1 MQCIGH
7 HLQKI
12 FNQQCPSTGLG
23 GVFHDD
29 VARYLV
35 AMGGHEGVVEA
46 LKLSGLSPALETQL
60 AILVEDWDRAAAAF
74 QAMALG
80 IKDRNLLQLV
90 RDVGGQLLDSHASHA
105 VESKGE
111 RDRGRARVCRGCRP
125 PGHPAIGVW

>member
-1 MQCIGH
+1 
-7 HLQKI
+7 
-12 FNQQCPSTGLG
+12 
-23 GVFHDD
+23 
-29 VARYLV
+29 
-35 AMGGHEGVVEA
+35 MGGHEGVVEA

-111 RDRGRARVCRGCRP
+111 RVCVRECAEVVGHQCALSLVCGNNGHSSCAMLAFAYRCR
-125 PGHPAIGVW
+125 I

>member
-1 MQCIGH
+1 
-7 HLQKI
+7 
-12 FNQQCPSTGLG
+12 
-23 GVFHDD
+23 
-29 VARYLV
+29 
-35 AMGGHEGVVEA
+35 MGGHEGVVEA

-90 RDVGGQLLDSHASHA
+90 RDVGGQLLDSHASNA

-111 RDRGRARVCRGCRP
+111 RNRERARVCRSCRP
-125 PGHPAIGVW
+125 PRHPAIGMRQQ